1 MVQVS
6 RKLGEFL
13 RHKESGLINA
23 QGYAPLGGLTIALQ
37 IGASELLDA
46 ALFSYHTK
54 NGYRFEL
61 SWEEVAKDPPTTEPH
76 NVSFLYYKVSIRAK
90 NKHSI
95 EIMSAGPSKDQGG
108 TAKKEE

>member
-13 RHKESGLINA
+13 RHKESGLIDA

-46 ALFSYHTK
+46 ALFSHHAKT
-54 NGYRFEL
+54 GYRFEL
-61 SWEEVAKDPPTTEPH
+61 SWEEIAKEPPTTEPH
-76 NVSFLYYKVSIRAK
+76 NVSFLHYKVSIRAK

-95 EIMSAGPSKDQGG
+95 EILA
-108 TAKKEE
+108 TKEE